1 MRKKNGARW
10 KIGYG
15 TVGFLALVL
24 TAALIWYGVASALPE
39 VPASIRF
46 TPAPILNPYPELEGL
61 VVHINTASEEELTQ
75 LPGIGPARAKAIREY
90 IARFGRIRTPEQLL
104 EIEGIGEQTLEN
116 LRPFL
121 AFDYGLFEKSK
132 FLNFFIFKRAF
143 GPPDLRAW
151 K

>member
-1 MRKKNGARW
+1 MQRKNGARW

-24 TAALIWYGVASALPE
+24 TAALIWYGVASAPPE

-46 TPAPILNPYPELEGL
+46 TPAPVLNPYPELEGL
-61 VVHINTASEEELTQ
+61 VVRINSASEEELTQ
-75 LPGIGPARAKAIREY
+75 LPCIGPARAKAIREY
-90 IARFGRIRTPEQLL
+90 ISRFGRIHTPEQLL

-121 AFDYGLFEKSK
+121 AFD
-132 FLNFFIFKRAF
+132 
-143 GPPDLRAW
+143 
-151 K
+151 